1 MGAVVARGGNA
12 EEGTATEER
21 PYVEERDGSVG
32 GGGSGVT
39 VTEGVLAAAE
49 GKA

>member
-12 EEGTATEER
+12 EEGTATEEM

-32 GGGSGVT
+32 GGGGMT